1 MQRPLIT
8 YFLLLFIILLSLSSK
23 ADNLFIDKI
32 DNFLS
37 ADDAFQ
43 LEEIKK
49 DSLGN
54 LQFNIIIADGHYLYK
69 SKTKIRNLP
78 LKDFTLIL
86 PQGKLKVDE
95 YFGEQE
101 VFYGIVNL
109 AIKIHTTRAKENIEL
124 EIQGCSEKGLCYPPV
139 IRDISYASAE
149 PILNIS
155 ETENISK
162 SLANKS
168 FIFSLLP
175 N

>member
-1 MQRPLIT
+1 MQRHLIT

-43 LEEIKK
+43 IEEIKK

-54 LQFNIIIADGHYLYK
+54 LQFNIIIADDHYLYK

-86 PQGKLKVDE
+86 PQGK
-95 YFGEQE
+95 
-101 VFYGIVNL
+101 
-109 AIKIHTTRAKENIEL
+109 R
-124 EIQGCSEKGLCYPPV
+124 
-139 IRDISYASAE
+139 
-149 PILNIS
+149 
-155 ETENISK
+155 
-162 SLANKS
+162 
-168 FIFSLLP
+168 
-175 N
+175 

>member
-1 MQRPLIT
+1 MQRHLIT

-69 SKTKIRNLP
+69 SKTRIRNLP
-78 LKDFTLIL
+78 LEGYKLIL
-86 PQGKLKVDE
+86 PKGKLKVDE

-101 VFYGIVNL
+101 VFYESANL
-109 AIKIHTTRAKENIEL
+109 EIKVSDRASKENIEL
-124 EIQGCSEKGLCYPPV
+124 EFFYHYNFLFNVP
-139 IRDISYASAE
+139 
-149 PILNIS
+149 
-155 ETENISK
+155 
-162 SLANKS
+162 
-168 FIFSLLP
+168 FLLVKKEV
-175 N
+175 